1 LGYLCCIALYI
12 LSQSFVLGR
21 FQNDDHMFD
30 FYHFLALGIFSSAV
44 FIIHSSSSSIGRAN
58 VVSTHSID
66 WLLSII
72 IVRIFLTNILK
83 VIPTRCYKLSSE
95 LKQEELENRLNLIR
109 YLSHEMRTP
118 LNTVFIGLD
127 YIITEMQRV
136 KEEARV
142 LSNALQ
148 SVECIE
154 FCSPKLIDSDA
165 FSLEQIND
173 VLSTSNHVLDSCHIA
188 LDTLNDLLTLDKIGD
203 GKFVISVTNFNP
215 VALVRSCAGPFTI
228 NAHEKNINF
237 DISSYDKSVDN
248 DPEMGIQCNE
258 MEEYFVEV
266 DEFKICQ
273 VPS

>member
-12 LSQSFVLGR
+12 LSQNFVLGR

-44 FIIHSSSSSIGRAN
+44 FIIHSSSSSINRTNA
-58 VVSTHSID
+58 VSSPSIE

-127 YIITEMQRV
+127 YIITEMKRV
-136 KEEARV
+136 K
-142 LSNALQ
+142 
-148 SVECIE
+148 ECIE
-154 FCSPKLIDSDA
+154 FCSPKSAGSDT

-188 LDTLNDLLTLDKIGD
+188 LETLNDLLTLDKIGD

-215 VALVRSCAGPFTI
+215 VMLVRSCAGPFTI

-273 VPS
+273 VT